1 MGEGGVGR
9 TNFKGPGRNIV
20 NFPLAI
26 FKNLDNQDI
35 IFGPCTWIQLKIRNL
50 KDYLKRR
57 EIFERGDDEEG
68 GEKELVMSTTTDD

>member
-26 FKNLDNQDI
+26 FKSLDNQDI
-35 IFGPCTWIQLKIRNL
+35 IFGPCTWIQIENKKSKRLLEKK
-50 KDYLKRR
+50 KDLP
-57 EIFERGDDEEG
+57 EMG
-68 GEKELVMSTTTDD
+68 